1 MWVDRGVLSS
11 GSKQQRSLQPQPPS
25 SFLCKAAPKQLSYT
39 SSVITGFKKG
49 IYVSLGGD
57 LIQVVSILP
66 CLLRNETLPENP
78 MPAVFVLAFG
88 NIYSF
93 NFLLSTWR
101 SQGPGVCLSVCLSA
115 PT

>member
-1 MWVDRGVLSS
+1 
-11 GSKQQRSLQPQPPS
+11 
-25 SFLCKAAPKQLSYT
+25 
-39 SSVITGFKKG
+39 
-49 IYVSLGGD
+49 
-57 LIQVVSILP
+57 
-66 CLLRNETLPENP
+66 